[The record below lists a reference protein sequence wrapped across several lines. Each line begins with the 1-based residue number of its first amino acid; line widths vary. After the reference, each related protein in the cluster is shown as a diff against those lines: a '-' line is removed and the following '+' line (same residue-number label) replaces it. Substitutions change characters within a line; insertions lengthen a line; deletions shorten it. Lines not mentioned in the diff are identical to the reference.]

1 MSRERTLS
9 CNEKGMAVYFRAGLL
24 KRCPAEQR
32 RLTWLAASVK
42 TSESEPEMWRHF
54 HTALD
59 PPHRNECDKLLID
72 FARTFSK
79 TDNLG
84 RMLG

>member
-1 MSRERTLS
+1 MKRGRQ
-9 CNEKGMAVYFRAGLL
+9 FRAGLL

-59 PPHRNECDKLLID
+59 PPHRNECDELLID
-72 FARTFSK
+72 FARTFSNQESWQNAQVM
-79 TDNLG
+79 TVCWQH
-84 RMLG
+84 